1 MSAPPAPSAAA
12 LPRVTTLLAFAT
24 GVIVANLYFAQP
36 LLAPIAASLDLPP
49 HVAALIV
56 TVTQV
61 GYCAGLLVIVPLAD
75 IVENRRLVAILVAVC
90 AAAVALAA
98 WAPAALPFF
107 VAMAAMGVAATAAQV
122 VVPFAA
128 HLAPDAMRG
137 RAVGR
142 VVSGLLLG
150 IMMSRPAA
158 SFIAD
163 FAGWHA
169 VFAISAVL
177 MTGLAIVLVSALP
190 ERRPAPSLA
199 YPALLGSLWT
209 LLRTEPVLRRRAA
222 YQACL
227 FGAFSLF
234 WTAVPLY
241 LASAAFGLSQ
251 RGIGLFALAGVAGA
265 ISAPVAGRL
274 ADQGHGRG
282 VTIVAMGA
290 ALAAFA
296 LAAVPVESRALHLA
310 LLTLAA
316 IVLDAG
322 VSANLVVGQ
331 RAIFDLGP
339 ERRSRLNGLFL
350 ALFFLGGALGSASAG
365 WAYATGGWPRASVT
379 GAAFPA
385 VALLLYAWYR
395 RRAKAA
401 TVSARP

>member
-1 MSAPPAPSAAA
+1 MSDPAAG
-12 LPRVTTLLAFAT
+12 LPRVTALLAFAT

-36 LLAPIAASLDLPP
+36 LLAPIASSLALPAG
-49 HVAALIV
+49 VAALVV
-56 TVTQV
+56 TITQV
-61 GYCAGLLVIVPLAD
+61 GYCAGLLFVVPLAD
-75 IVENRRLVAILVAVC
+75 IVENRRLVTTLVALC
-90 AAAVALAA
+90 ACALAVAT
-98 WAPAALPFF
+98 WAPAAVPFF
-107 VAMAAMGVAATAAQV
+107 AAMAAMGMAATAAQII
-122 VVPFAA
+122 VPFAA

-150 IMMSRPAA
+150 IMLSRPVA
-158 SFIAD
+158 SFVAD
-163 FAGWHA
+163 AAGWHA
-169 VFAISAVL
+169 VFGISAGL
-177 MTGLAIVLVSALP
+177 MSLLAIVLARALP
-190 ERRPAPSLA
+190 PRQPAPALA

-222 YQACL
+222 FQACL

-241 LASAAFGLSQ
+241 LASPAFRLTQ

-265 ISAPVAGRL
+265 IAAPVAGHL
-274 ADQGHGRG
+274 ADHGHGRRI
-282 VTIVAMGA
+282 TLVAMMA
-290 ALAAFA
+290 VLAAFA
-296 LAAVPVESRALHLA
+296 LGAVSFVSHAMHVTA
-310 LLTLAA
+310 LTLAA

-365 WAYATGGWPRASVT
+365 WAYATGGWTRASWV
-379 GAAFPA
+379 GAAFPT
-385 VALLLYAWYR
+385 VALLLFVAYR
-395 RRAKAA
+395 RQAAA
-401 TVSARP
+401 TPPVSARP